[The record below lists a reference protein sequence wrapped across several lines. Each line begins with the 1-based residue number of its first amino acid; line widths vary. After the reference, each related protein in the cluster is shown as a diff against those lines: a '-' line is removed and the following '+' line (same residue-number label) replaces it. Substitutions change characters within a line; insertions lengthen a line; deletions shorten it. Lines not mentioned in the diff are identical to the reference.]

1 MYVRLSTITLSYCQC
16 HMSSRLLQKIVVLN
30 MPLIGSYCILSAMC
44 IPRYTLCIQQLLFY
58 STILYECVTRKLFLF
73 CHIYYNDSEYGHR
86 ITFVIQFSSYPIISY
101 PDITLCN
108 YPITY
113 IQYVALM
120 EQICGIH
127 YQPNYFNISH
137 IIQHFTSCTYGRHH
151 QIHWLH

>member
-1 MYVRLSTITLSYCQC
+1 MRLSTITLSYCQC

-44 IPRYTLCIQQLLFY
+44 IPRYTYMYPTAPFLFY
-58 STILYECVTRKLFLF
+58 DSIWMCNKKTFLV